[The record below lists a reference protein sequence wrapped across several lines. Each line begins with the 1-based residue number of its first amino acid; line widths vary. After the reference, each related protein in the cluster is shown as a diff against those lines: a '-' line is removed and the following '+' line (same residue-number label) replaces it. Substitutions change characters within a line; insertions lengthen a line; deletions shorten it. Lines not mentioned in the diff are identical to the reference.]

1 MPEYPETSTN
11 SGVPLADD
19 AVEGGEQGIDLALL
33 ARTVS
38 RESAAGLA
46 CRVRRAG
53 IRRCGAEFPIR
64 QGSAEDHS
72 QRRLLSGSVPRPS
85 WRAAS

>member
-11 SGVPLADD
+11 SGVPLVDHAI
-19 AVEGGEQGIDLALL
+19 EGGEQGIDLARP

-38 RESAAGLA
+38 RESAAGPA
-46 CRVRRAG
+46 RRVRQAEIG
-53 IRRCGAEFPIR
+53 RCGPALPFGKTAPKI
-64 QGSAEDHS
+64 SS
-72 QRRLLSGSVPRPS
+72 QRQLRSGTAPRPS